1 MSIFE
6 KVSLGISIIAL
17 IISLA
22 VYFKNKLYSSASLEA
37 TIFAQIS
44 FAKSNLSSATENR
57 IVFNKDISDLAL
69 HEKSAAISAK
79 EDLVKAYEF
88 ACQHYRSGAVN
99 RENFNNLYKAE
110 IESLFTDPA
119 FSEII
124 NGKYPALKMF
134 QDSNQNHV

>member
-44 FAKSNLSSATENR
+44 LAKSNLSSATENR
-57 IVFNKDISDLAL
+57 IVFNKDISD
-69 HEKSAAISAK
+69 EKSAAISAK

>member
-44 FAKSNLSSATENR
+44 
-57 IVFNKDISDLAL
+57 LA
-69 HEKSAAISAK
+69 
-79 EDLVKAYEF
+79 
-88 ACQHYRSGAVN
+88 
-99 RENFNNLYKAE
+99 
-110 IESLFTDPA
+110 
-119 FSEII
+119 
-124 NGKYPALKMF
+124 
-134 QDSNQNHV
+134 

>member
-44 FAKSNLSSATENR
+44 LAKSNLHPLQKIDR
-57 IVFNKDISDLAL
+57 FNKDISSLL
-69 HEKSAAISAK
+69 ST
-79 EDLVKAYEF
+79 
-88 ACQHYRSGAVN
+88 R
-99 RENFNNLYKAE
+99 NLP
-110 IESLFTDPA
+110 L
-119 FSEII
+119 
-124 NGKYPALKMF
+124 YPLKKIW
-134 QDSNQNHV
+134 

>member
-44 FAKSNLSSATENR
+44 LTKIFLTLLSTRNLP
-57 IVFNKDISDLAL
+57 
-69 HEKSAAISAK
+69 
-79 EDLVKAYEF
+79 
-88 ACQHYRSGAVN
+88 
-99 RENFNNLYKAE
+99 LY
-110 IESLFTDPA
+110 P
-119 FSEII
+119 
-124 NGKYPALKMF
+124 LKKIW
-134 QDSNQNHV
+134 

>member
-22 VYFKNKLYSSASLEA
+22 VYFKNKLYSSASLES

-44 FAKSNLSSATENR
+44 LAKSNLSSATENR

-88 ACQHYRSGAVN
+88 ACQHCRSGAVN